1 LRSELNLRTMM
12 VQGSQNANGD
22 MHQEVSAFRGA
33 RQWMPVLLEAAR
45 LVSRYYLQVRLSVS
59 QDAGRKPPHPA
70 LRRREMKAASCG
82 RQR

>member
-1 LRSELNLRTMM
+1 M
-12 VQGSQNANGD
+12 GD

-33 RQWMPVLLEAAR
+33 DQAVDAR
-45 LVSRYYLQVRLSVS
+45 VVGGGGQISRYYLQVRLSVS

-82 RQR
+82 RQALK